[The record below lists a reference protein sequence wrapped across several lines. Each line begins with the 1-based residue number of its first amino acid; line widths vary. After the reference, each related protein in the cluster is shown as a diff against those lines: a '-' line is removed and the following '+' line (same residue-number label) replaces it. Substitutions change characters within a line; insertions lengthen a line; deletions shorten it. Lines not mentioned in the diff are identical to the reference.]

1 MKVCRS
7 RVSQGR
13 PTRRTHYVDEEDLDP
28 QEEGDS
34 VYSLFALKSEACEPI
49 IKNVTING
57 VSVEMELDTGA
68 AFTVITQMTYQ
79 KIAQQKHIN
88 CLEHSDLKLK
98 SYSGELI
105 PVFGQVAVKVNY
117 GQLECELCVHVV
129 DGDGPDLM
137 GRDWIKALGVTL
149 KLGEIHSVEESKSL
163 HDVLEKHS
171 TLFEEK
177 LGCLK
182 GTEVKLNVDSN
193 ATPKFFKA
201 RSVPLALKGKVEAE
215 LDKLESMGI
224 ISPVQ
229 FSKWAAPIVPVLKQ
243 NGAVRIC
250 GDYKVTIN
258 QASLVDTYPLLRIDE
273 LLANLSG
280 GKHFSKLDM
289 SQAYLQLP
297 LDKQSREYVT
307 VNTPKGLYE
316 YNRLPF
322 GVSSAPSIFQRTMDN
337 LLQGIKGVSVYI
349 DDILIS
355 GPTVEEHLRTLD
367 KVLEKLSNA
376 GLRLNKSKCFFLRPW
391 IEYLGHIIDHDG
403 LHPTKEKVRAI
414 QEAPTPRNVGE
425 LRSFFGI
432 INYYSRFLP
441 NLSTKLAPLYRLL
454 QKDTKWTWGK
464 EQQKA
469 FEAAKS
475 ALQADSLLVHYDE
488 SKALVLACDASQYG
502 LGAVLSHI
510 MEDGQERPVAY
521 ASRTLTPAEKN
532 YSQLEKEGLAII
544 FGVKKFH
551 NYLFGRKFSIESDHQ
566 PLSYLFNE
574 TKGISQTA
582 SSRIQRWALTL
593 SAYQYTIRHKSGVTL
608 SNADALSRL
617 PRPTTSSVDYMPG
630 DLIHLVDHLSATT
643 VTAARIKEWTSKDPV
658 LSKVKKYVMVGW
670 PDEVGSDLK
679 PYRSRWQELSTLD
692 GCILWGSRVVVPP
705 QGRAAVLGELHET
718 HPGCSKMKALARS
731 YIWWPKMDQEIEDM
745 VKRCS
750 VCQESR
756 PSPPSA
762 PLHPWQ
768 WPTQPWT
775 RLHLDFA
782 GPYMGHMFLIIVDA
796 CSKWLDAYI
805 LSTISSSK
813 TIETL
818 RTVFATHGLPQ
829 TIVTDNGSSFTSEE
843 FKQFMEKNGIK
854 HITSAPYHPSS
865 NGQAERAV
873 QTLKQGIKRTP
884 GESVQERMSRFL
896 FDYRITPHATTGV
909 APCEL
914 LMNRKLR
921 SRFELLYPMVRRKV
935 ETSQEKQ
942 KELHDGKRGVRKF
955 ALQDPV
961 YIENFTSRKPKW
973 IPGTIVK
980 VTGPLSYV
988 IELQNGT
995 TVRRHVDSIRK
1006 RESSNSEQDSD
1017 AEEQGFELIGVP
1029 VEPTSAPEEPETQ
1042 SQEPEDVPREEPDAH
1057 PRMRRSTRSRQ
1068 PPERYGQ

>member
-1 MKVCRS
+1 M
-7 RVSQGR
+7 
-13 PTRRTHYVDEEDLDP
+13 
-28 QEEGDS
+28 
-34 VYSLFALKSEACEPI
+34 
-49 IKNVTING
+49 
-57 VSVEMELDTGA
+57 
-68 AFTVITQMTYQ
+68 
-79 KIAQQKHIN
+79 
-88 CLEHSDLKLK
+88 
-98 SYSGELI
+98 
-105 PVFGQVAVKVNY
+105 
-117 GQLECELCVHVV
+117 
-129 DGDGPDLM
+129 
-137 GRDWIKALGVTL
+137 
-149 KLGEIHSVEESKSL
+149 
-163 HDVLEKHS
+163 
-171 TLFEEK
+171 
-177 LGCLK
+177 
-182 GTEVKLNVDSN
+182 
-193 ATPKFFKA
+193 
-201 RSVPLALKGKVEAE
+201 EAE

-224 ISPVQ
+224 ISPAQ

-258 QASLVDTYPLLRIDE
+258 QASFVDTYPLPRIDE

-280 GKHFSKLDM
+280 EKYFSKLDM

-307 VNTPKGLYE
+307 VNTHKGLYE
-316 YNRLPF
+316 YNCLPF

-355 GPTVEEHLRTLD
+355 GSTVEEHLRTLD
-367 KVLEKLSNA
+367 KVLERLHNA

-391 IEYLGHIIDHDG
+391 IEYLGHIINRDG
-403 LHPTKEKVRAI
+403 LRPTMEKVRAI

-441 NLSTKLAPLYRLL
+441 NLSTKLAPLYQLL
-454 QKDTKWTWGK
+454 QKDVRWTWGS
-464 EQQKA
+464 EQEKA

-488 SKALVLACDASQYG
+488 SKPLVLACDASQYG

-521 ASRTLTPAEKN
+521 ASRTLTSAEKN

-593 SAYQYTIRHKSGVTL
+593 SAYQYSIRHKPGATL

-617 PRPTTSSVDYMPG
+617 PRPTTSSVDCQPG
-630 DLIHLVDHLSATT
+630 DLIPLVDHLSATT
-643 VTAARIKEWTSKDPV
+643 VTAARIKEWTCKDPV
-658 LSKVKKYVMVGW
+658 LSKVKKYVMTGW
-670 PDEVGSDLK
+670 PDEAGIDLK
-679 PYRSRWQELSTLD
+679 PYRSRWQELSILD
-692 GCILWGSRVVVPP
+692 GCVLWGSRVVVPP
-705 QGRAAVLGELHET
+705 QGRAAVLEELHET

-731 YIWWPKMDQEIEDM
+731 YTWWPKMDQEIENL
-745 VKRCS
+745 VKSCS
-750 VCQESR
+750 VCQESQ
-756 PSPPSA
+756 PSPPTA

-768 WPTQPWT
+768 WPSQPWS

-782 GPYMGHMFLIIVDA
+782 GPYMGHMFLVIVDA

-805 LSTISSSK
+805 MSTITSSK

-829 TIVTDNGSSFTSEE
+829 AIVTDNGSSFTSEE
-843 FKQFMEKNGIK
+843 FKRFMDCNGIK

-873 QTLKQGIKRTP
+873 QTLKLGIKRTP
-884 GESVQERMSRFL
+884 GENVQEKMSRFL
-896 FDYRITPHATTGV
+896 FDYRITPHVTTGV

-935 ETSQEKQ
+935 EISQERQ
-942 KELHDGKRGVRKF
+942 KKMHDGKKSVRQF
-955 ALQDPV
+955 ALKAVADPGGEHRGPV
-961 YIENFTSRKPKW
+961 PPPFT
-973 IPGTIVK
+973 
-980 VTGPLSYV
+980 
-988 IELQNGT
+988 
-995 TVRRHVDSIRK
+995 H
-1006 RESSNSEQDSD
+1006 ES
-1017 AEEQGFELIGVP
+1017 LI
-1029 VEPTSAPEEPETQ
+1029 Q
-1042 SQEPEDVPREEPDAH
+1042 QI
-1057 PRMRRSTRSRQ
+1057 
-1068 PPERYGQ
+1068 